1 MDIHS
6 YRTRLDF
13 IGMDDRLRERL
24 RELRPLIAKV
34 LPGILD
40 EFYAHIAKFAET
52 AKLFPKQEIIRHAKE
67 MQVKHWDLIA
77 SAKFDEHYAESVT
90 RIGKTHHRLG
100 LEPRWYIGGY
110 SLVLTRLLRAIE
122 TAAERGWFGRTT
134 LEQRERNAESLA
146 AVTAAALLDMDLAI
160 SVYLES
166 GVRAKQETLDRMA
179 NSFRSIIGVVSSASS
194 ELEATA
200 GSLSGTAD
208 TTRKLAA
215 SVAAASEEASTNV
228 QSVAA
233 ASEQLSGSIGEIT
246 RQVADSNRIARE
258 AVSQA
263 EETDSRIKVLADSA
277 NRIGEVIK
285 LITTIAEQTNL
296 LALNATIEAAR
307 AGEAG
312 KGFAVVAQEVKQL
325 AAQTAKA
332 TGEISEQIASI
343 QAATTDSVAAIKAIN
358 HTIGRISE
366 ITGIISAAVEEQGA
380 TTREIASNVQQAAR
394 GTADVAENIVKV
406 NSGAADTGAASSQLL
421 SSAQTLATESGR
433 LSEAVE
439 DFLKTVRAA

>member
-1 MDIHS
+1 MDIKS
-6 YRTRLDF
+6 FRARLDF
-13 IGMDDRLRERL
+13 IRIDDQMRARL
-24 RELRPLIAKV
+24 RELQPLIAKV

-40 EFYAHIAKFAET
+40 EFYGHIGKFAET
-52 AKLFPKQEIIRHAKE
+52 AKLVPSQETVRHARE
-67 MQVKHWDLIA
+67 MQLRHWALIA
-77 SAKFDEHYAESVT
+77 SATFDEHYAESVT
-90 RIGKTHHRLG
+90 RIGKAHHRLG

-122 TAAERGWFGRTT
+122 TAGETGWFGRTT
-134 LEQRERNAESLA
+134 AEQRERTAQYLG

-166 GVRAKQETLDRMA
+166 GVRAKQETLDRLSS
-179 NSFRSIIGVVSSASS
+179 SFRSIIDTVSSASS
-194 ELEATA
+194 ELESTA
-200 GSLSGTAD
+200 GTLSGTAD
-208 TTRKLAA
+208 VTQKLAG

-233 ASEQLSGSIGEIT
+233 ATEQLSGSIGEIT
-246 RQVADSNRIARE
+246 RQVAESNRIAQE
-258 AVSQA
+258 AVRQA

-332 TGEISEQIASI
+332 TGDISEQVASI
-343 QAATTDSVAAIKAIN
+343 QGATNDSVAAIKGIN
-358 HTIGRISE
+358 QTIARISE
-366 ITGIISAAVEEQGA
+366 ISGIISAAVEEQGA
-380 TTREIASNVQQAAR
+380 TTKEIANNVQQAAR

-406 NSGAADTGAASSQLL
+406 NSGAADTGAASSQVLG
-421 SSAQTLATESGR
+421 SAKTLAAESAHLR
-433 LSEAVE
+433 EAIE
-439 DFLKTVRAA
+439 DFLQTVRAA